1 MKVPPG
7 KSLASRPVVKPTCK
21 PGNRS
26 TELGGARK
34 QAVSLSPEKGMVVE
48 VPSDFSP
55 EKADGVHVPEG
66 SSPENEKASE
76 QDTTGV

>member
-1 MKVPPG
+1 M
-7 KSLASRPVVKPTCK
+7 KPTCK

-26 TELGGARK
+26 TELGGARI
-34 QAVSLSPEKGMVVE
+34 QAARWSLENGIVME